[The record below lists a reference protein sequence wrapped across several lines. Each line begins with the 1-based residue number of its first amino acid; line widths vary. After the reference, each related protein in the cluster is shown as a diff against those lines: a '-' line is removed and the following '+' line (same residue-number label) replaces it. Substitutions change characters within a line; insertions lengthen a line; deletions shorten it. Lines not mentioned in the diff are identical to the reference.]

1 MDSEWHIR
9 RQVVEFSKRIYDRGF
24 VAASD
29 GNVSHRLS
37 GDRVLVTPGGFCLG
51 ELQLNDLVCVNLAG
65 RFLSGQHKPTSEL
78 GLHLAVYRI
87 RTDVNAV
94 VHAHPPIAN
103 AFSFAGQT
111 LDQCVIPEVVLGFG
125 VIPTTEYATPSSEE
139 GPCVVQK
146 LIRDHDALLL
156 QRHGSL
162 TVGPDL
168 RDAYFKLDKLE
179 HAARITL
186 AARQLGTVIPLS
198 ADELARLGAVRERL
212 GIGSAQDVYEACRRD
227 RSPIAP

>member
-1 MDSEWHIR
+1 MDSEWQIR
-9 RQVVEFSKRIYDRGF
+9 RQLVEVSKRIYDRGY

-29 GNVSHRLS
+29 GNVSYRLS

-51 ELQLNDLVCVNLAG
+51 ELQPTDLVCVGMSG
-65 RFLSGQHKPTSEL
+65 RSPGGRNRPTSEL
-78 GLHLAVYRI
+78 PLHLAVYAI
-87 RTDVNAV
+87 RPDVNAV

-125 VIPTTEYATPSSEE
+125 VIPTSAYATPSSDE
-139 GPCVVQK
+139 GPGVIAE
-146 LIRDHDALLL
+146 LIREHDAILL

-162 TVGPDL
+162 TVGPNL
-168 RDAYFKLDKLE
+168 RDAYFKLEKVE
-179 HAARITL
+179 HAAQITL

-198 ADELARLGAVRERL
+198 DDELRRLAAVRERL
-212 GIGSAQDVYEACRRD
+212 GIGSAQDVYAACGYNRP
-227 RSPIAP
+227 SQTT

>member
-1 MDSEWHIR
+1 MDNEWDIR
-9 RQVVEFSKRIYDRGF
+9 RQMVEICKRIYDKGY
-24 VAASD
+24 VAATD

-37 GDRVLVTPGGFCLG
+37 GDRLLVTPSGSCLG
-51 ELQLNDLVCVNLAG
+51 ELQPNDLVCVSTAG
-65 RFLSGQHKPTSEL
+65 RPLGGRQKPTSEL
-78 GLHLAVYRI
+78 PLHVTVYENRA
-87 RTDVNAV
+87 DVNAV

-111 LDQCVIPEVVLGFG
+111 LGACVIPEVVLGFG
-125 VIPTTEYATPSSEE
+125 AIPTTEYATPASDE
-139 GPCVVQK
+139 GPRAIRE
-146 LIRDHDALLL
+146 LIKEFDVLLL

-179 HAARITL
+179 HAAMVTL

-198 ADELARLGAVRERL
+198 PDELRRLGAVRERL
-212 GIGSAQDVYEACRRD
+212 GIGPAQEMYDICQRGG
-227 RSPIAP
+227 APPAQ